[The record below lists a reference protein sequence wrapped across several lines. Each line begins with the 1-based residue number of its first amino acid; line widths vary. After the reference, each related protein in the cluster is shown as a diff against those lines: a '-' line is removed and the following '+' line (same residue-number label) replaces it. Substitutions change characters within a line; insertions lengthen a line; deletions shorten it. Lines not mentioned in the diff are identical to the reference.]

1 MTAGL
6 VLLVLAAGW
15 TLDETKAAAR
25 SNLEAVRAALEQ
37 ERAQAN
43 KKQARSAILP
53 QVDLSL
59 GARGT
64 FNGPR
69 VLFNPFTQVAQQQD
83 QSFGVGDFSLGV
95 SVSQLIYDGARWWTQ
110 IEQAG
115 AQEEAASGQLLE
127 QQLASEVEAVRRF
140 YEWVRAQMSLA
151 VLEATVERSQAQL
164 QRAQALFDAGRVQR
178 RDVLDA
184 QQNLGNDRIAVLR
197 QRQVIVQ
204 ARAALFIW
212 LGAAQGA
219 DLAEPPSALTA
230 ELRLPTADDEALVG
244 RAKGQRPLLKA
255 IDSRVRAAELGV
267 TIAQA
272 DNLPRISAELG
283 YARSSPILGAFVD
296 PRLQH
301 SLSGG
306 LRLTWNL
313 FSGFAT
319 QAQIERA
326 RVDARSQAAQLGQT
340 RLELEA
346 EVRQT
351 AAALRTQGEI
361 AALADG
367 NVALARTQL
376 ELEEQRYQAGAG
388 SPLDVRT
395 AQLKLTQALL
405 TQLAGRVDVEIARA
419 ALARAVGGSFE

>member
-1 MTAGL
+1 MTTGV

-15 TLDETKAAAR
+15 TLDDTKAAAR
-25 SNLEAVRAALEQ
+25 NNLDAVRAALDH
-37 ERAQAN
+37 ERAEAG
-43 KKQARSAILP
+43 KKQARAAILP
-53 QVDLSL
+53 QVDLSVS
-59 GARGT
+59 ARGT

-69 VLFNPFTQVAQQQD
+69 VLFNPFTQVAMQQD
-83 QSFGVGDFSLGV
+83 QSFGVGDFSLGA
-95 SVSQLIYDGARWWTQ
+95 SVNQLIYDGARWWTQ
-110 IEQAG
+110 LEQAG
-115 AQEEAASGQLLE
+115 AQEEAARGQLAE
-127 QQLASEVEAVRRF
+127 QRLASEVEAVRRF

-184 QQNLGNDRIAVLR
+184 QQNVANDRISVLR
-197 QRQVIVQ
+197 QRQAIVQ
-204 ARAALFIW
+204 ARADLFRW
-212 LGAAQGA
+212 LGVPAQDVPAVAPGALGAALEIPA
-219 DLAEPPSALTA
+219 AN
-230 ELRLPTADDEALVG
+230 DDELVTQ
-244 RAKGQRPLLKA
+244 AKAHRPLLQA
-255 IDSRVRAAELGV
+255 VASRAHAAELGV

-283 YARSSPILGAFVD
+283 YSRSSPILGAFVD

-306 LRLTWNL
+306 LRLSWNL

-326 RVDARSQAAQLGQT
+326 RVDARTQAAQLSQT
-340 RLELEA
+340 QLELEA

-351 AAALRTQGEI
+351 ASALRTQRDI

-367 NVALARTQL
+367 NVALARAQV

-388 SPLDVRT
+388 SPLDVRN
-395 AQLKLTQALL
+395 AQLKLTQAEL